1 MSTTVSPET
10 KLLRTLNRIQYCS
23 PNSYSLIRELQ
34 QGMNNFRNT
43 LTAFNKIVANKEAG
57 TPGIDNETIDGI
69 NLKKLEKYHLE
80 YFNNDYHPKPVKRI
94 FIPKDNKKTRSLVL
108 QTIKN
113 WLIQKC
119 LEQLLTPYFEK
130 IFSEWSFG
138 FRTKKSCNDAIKR
151 VKQRFKGIDY
161 IVKIDL
167 KGYFDIIN
175 HEFLMRTLKQFIRKK

>member
-1 MSTTVSPET
+1 M
-10 KLLRTLNRIQYCS
+10 I
-23 PNSYSLIRELQ
+23 
-34 QGMNNFRNT
+34 
-43 LTAFNKIVANKEAG
+43 
-57 TPGIDNETIDGI
+57 
-69 NLKKLEKYHLE
+69 KKPDLWCYR
-80 YFNNDYHPKPVKRI
+80 P
-94 FIPKDNKKTRSLVL
+94 S
-108 QTIKN
+108 KN